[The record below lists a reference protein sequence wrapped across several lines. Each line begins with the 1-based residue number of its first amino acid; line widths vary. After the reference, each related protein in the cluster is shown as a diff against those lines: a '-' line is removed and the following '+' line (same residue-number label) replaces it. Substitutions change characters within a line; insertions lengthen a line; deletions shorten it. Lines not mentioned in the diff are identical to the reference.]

1 MADSLL
7 KTFGALNPIDEKVNE
22 LVTIEHKK
30 EEERKSQQS
39 VKIEDDYNL
48 TRKNL
53 INLMNTA
60 QEALEHALL
69 VARDSE
75 EPKAFVAVN
84 EIMKTIGNI
93 NEQLLTLSEKK
104 QKLDANK
111 PSEASSTS
119 IIDKQQN
126 VTYNNVFTGSTNE
139 LAQMI
144 RELKNKG

>member
-1 MADSLL
+1 
-7 KTFGALNPIDEKVNE
+7 
-22 LVTIEHKK
+22 
-30 EEERKSQQS
+30 
-39 VKIEDDYNL
+39 
-48 TRKNL
+48 
-53 INLMNTA
+53 MNTA